1 MKLALQTQLNNWYKI
16 TGFLSQGGFGIK
28 HRDIPAM
35 VNLGWMY
42 ETGKGV
48 NKNESLALKYYTD
61 ASKLNN
67 PAGQYSLGNM
77 YYRGLGCNKDLKIAL
92 EYYKKAAVQ
101 DYPHAIAMLGYMN
114 EYGEG
119 GLEVNLS
126 EAGKCYRKA
135 AGLGD
140 EWSKEQLQRF

>member
-1 MKLALQTQLNNWYKI
+1 MKLQINTQLNNRYKI
-16 TGFLSQGGFGIK
+16 TGFLSQGGFAIK
-28 HRDIPAM
+28 HRDNQAM

-48 NKNESLALKYYTD
+48 NKNESMALKYYTD
-61 ASKLNN
+61 ASMLNHSG
-67 PAGQYSLGNM
+67 GQYNLGNM

-101 DYPHAIAMLGYMN
+101 DYAPAIAMLGYMN

-126 EAGKCYRKA
+126 EAEKCYRKA

-140 EWSKEQLQRF
+140 KWSKEQLQRF